1 MKTLLKTRLL
11 AISTLLVA
19 AVVAGAAG
27 YSMLRPEGSAV
38 SSGKALVGGSFSLT
52 SHEGKRVTDKDFRGK
67 YMLVTFGYT
76 YCPDVCPAELQII
89 SAAMDL
95 LGKRAEEIQPIFI
108 TVDPERDTV
117 AALAQYMPNFHSSY
131 LGLTG
136 TPEEVRTA
144 ARAYRVYYAK
154 AQGQGSED
162 YLMDHS
168 SIIYLIDKQGTFLKH
183 FSYGTDA
190 KSLAEGIAAAID
202 GQ

>member
-1 MKTLLKTRLL
+1 MKPLLKTRLL

-95 LGKRAEEIQPIFI
+95 LGKRAEQIQPIFI

-131 LGLTG
+131 LGFTG
-136 TPEEVRTA
+136 TAEEIRTA
-144 ARAYRVYYAK
+144 AQAYRVYYAK
-154 AQGQGSED
+154 AQDQGAED

-168 SIIYLIDKQGTFLKH
+168 SIIYLMDKQGTFLKH
-183 FSYGTDA
+183 FSYETDA
-190 KSLAEGIAAAID
+190 KLLAEGIAAAID
-202 GQ
+202 SQ